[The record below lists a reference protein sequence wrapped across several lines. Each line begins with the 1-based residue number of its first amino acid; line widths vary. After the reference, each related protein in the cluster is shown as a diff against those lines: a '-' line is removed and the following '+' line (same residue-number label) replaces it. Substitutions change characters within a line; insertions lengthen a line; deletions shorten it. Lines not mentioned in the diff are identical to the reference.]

1 MTTTP
6 KILAFA
12 GSLRAGS
19 LNKKLVQLAI
29 PAAERAGAE
38 VTCIDLKDF
47 PMPVFD
53 EDLET
58 AEGHPGPVK
67 KLKDLFRA
75 HDGLLISAPEYNSS
89 ISGALK
95 NAIDW
100 VSRPEEGRSPL
111 DCFEG
116 KVAGLMSAAAGGL
129 GGMRALPHVRAILQ
143 NIKVIVLPQMV
154 GIPAAH
160 EAFNEDGSLKNG
172 QQQKMI
178 EGIGT
183 ALAETITRLKT

>member
-1 MTTTP
+1 MTMTP

-19 LNKKLVQLAI
+19 FNKKLVKLAI

-38 VTCIDLKDF
+38 VTYIDLKDF
-47 PMPVFD
+47 PLPVFD
-53 EDLET
+53 QDLET
-58 AEGHPGPVK
+58 AEGHPEPAK
-67 KLKDLFRA
+67 RLKDLFRA

-100 VSRPEEGRSPL
+100 VSRPEEGHAPL
-111 DCFEG
+111 DCFDG

-129 GGMRALPHVRAILQ
+129 GGMRCLPTVRSILQ

-154 GIPAAH
+154 GIPNAGK
-160 EAFNEDGSLKNG
+160 AFNDDGSLKDG
-172 QQQKMI
+172 QQQKNI
-178 EGIGT
+178 EAVAT
-183 ALAETITRLKT
+183 ALAALLIRLRA

>member
-12 GSLRAGS
+12 GSLRTES

-29 PAAERAGAE
+29 PAAEQAGAE

-47 PMPVFD
+47 PLPVFD
-53 EDLET
+53 EDIET
-58 AEGHPGPVK
+58 AEGHPEAAK

-95 NAIDW
+95 NTIDW
-100 VSRPEEGRSPL
+100 ISRPEEGRPPL
-111 DCFEG
+111 DCFDG
-116 KVAGLMSAAAGGL
+116 KVAGLLSAAAGGL

-160 EAFNEDGSLKNG
+160 DAFNEDGTLKNE
-172 QQQKMI
+172 QQQKMV
-178 EGIGT
+178 EGVGK
-183 ALAETITRLKT
+183 ALAETLIRLKT